1 MRGLNQNVMD
11 VRRSN
16 SIAMEHIKTE
26 EHWPNNLVSTW
37 GMQSIHV
44 FAEKKSKLPGRAVH
58 SEYIVYNSIN
68 QYICVNHLMYYLFV
82 LCSRR

>member
-1 MRGLNQNVMD
+1 MRGLNQNMMD

-44 FAEKKSKLPGRAVH
+44 FAEKNESCLEG
-58 SEYIVYNSIN
+58 VYTVSTLSIT
-68 QYICVNHLMYYLFV
+68 V
-82 LCSRR
+82 